1 MTQPLVSIV
10 VPVYNVENYF
20 DRCITSV
27 RKQSYSNLEI
37 ILVDD
42 GSTDRSGT
50 LCDQCANED
59 VRITAYHTAN
69 RGLSAARN
77 EGIKHAT
84 GEYITFVD
92 SDDYIG
98 LRILLRLLKY
108 IQKQIL

>member
-50 LCDQCANED
+50 LCDQCAMKMC
-59 VRITAYHTAN
+59 V
-69 RGLSAARN
+69 
-77 EGIKHAT
+77 
-84 GEYITFVD
+84 
-92 SDDYIG
+92 
-98 LRILLRLLKY
+98 
-108 IQKQIL
+108 